1 MATRD
6 EIVGLVTAT
15 VDVMT
20 EELKAQLNIIASQLQ
35 QLQIK
40 KVETYEPVSLGGATG
55 MSLDL
60 IKSLPEFKG
69 DLAAY
74 PAWRE
79 AAHFAI
85 NYYKENTEPYYIAMG
100 IFRNKIVG
108 TANDKLSAFNTI
120 LNFKAIIV
128 RLDQCFA
135 DKRSVQVLENE
146 LSILRQGKLSIN
158 EFYDE
163 VDKHLTLIINKNKM
177 TYSNNEEV
185 SKALNER
192 VRENALRIFI
202 SGLRKPLSDVL
213 FSTKPSDLP
222 TALATAQ
229 ELESDNRRQEFAR
242 VFAERSIANKS
253 KPSYSQNSHP
263 IFRRIAPNAHKSETN
278 KQDIVQTEVDPGSSM
293 FRRPTA
299 FNSNNNRNAY
309 QNNTKR
315 EWEVDSGRSA
325 PLQKQQ
331 RVNHI
336 NAVEESEDSTFEEDF
351 PQDEDDEDHVVEE
364 LHFLE

>member
-6 EIVGLVTAT
+6 EIIGLVTAT
-15 VDVMT
+15 VD
-20 EELKAQLNIIASQLQ
+20 IIASQLQ

-55 MSLDL
+55 TSLDL
-60 IKSLPEFKG
+60 TKSLPEFRG

-120 LNFKAIIV
+120 LNFKAKIA

-177 TYSNNEEV
+177 TYSNNEEI
-185 SKALNER
+185 SKAL
-192 VRENALRIFI
+192 
-202 SGLRKPLSDVL
+202 SQGQRKCS
-213 FSTKPSDLP
+213 
-222 TALATAQ
+222 
-229 ELESDNRRQEFAR
+229 
-242 VFAERSIANKS
+242 
-253 KPSYSQNSHP
+253 
-263 IFRRIAPNAHKSETN
+263 
-278 KQDIVQTEVDPGSSM
+278 
-293 FRRPTA
+293 
-299 FNSNNNRNAY
+299 
-309 QNNTKR
+309 
-315 EWEVDSGRSA
+315 
-325 PLQKQQ
+325 
-331 RVNHI
+331 
-336 NAVEESEDSTFEEDF
+336 
-351 PQDEDDEDHVVEE
+351 
-364 LHFLE
+364 